1 MKRIFGW
8 MPGIASAMVQGPWG
22 GKSDGPEGNDGPGKG
37 GGGNDGPRN
46 PWTQPG
52 KSGGQKGPSAI
63 EELLRRSR
71 ESFGSG
77 GGGGLGGLPPRANGK
92 ALWPLAIGILI
103 LLWLA
108 LTCFHRV
115 GPQERGVVTL
125 LGKYSR
131 TLSPGISLTLPAP
144 FENVT
149 TVDVEEIR
157 TIDIG
162 STSAESENLVL
173 TGDQNIIDLAYSVRW
188 NIRNPELYLF
198 QLSDPDASVREV
210 AESAMRS
217 VVASVSLDDA
227 LGAGRTE
234 IEQQVELR
242 MQEILDGYRSGIRVQ
257 GVAIKQA
264 DPPTAVNDAFK
275 AVSAAQQ
282 TAQTYL
288 NEARAAAQQV
298 TAKAQGEAAAF
309 DKVFEQYRLAPDVTR
324 RRMYYETMESVLSNV
339 DKTIVES
346 GNVTPYLPLP
356 ELKRRAQAATAAPGN
371 AAQAEGD
378 Q

>member
-1 MKRIFGW
+1 MKRIFGR
-8 MPGIASAMVQGPWG
+8 MPAIASAMVQGPWG
-22 GKSDGPEGNDGPGKG
+22 GKSDGPDGDGQKGEGSG
-37 GGGNDGPRN
+37 GREGGPRN

-52 KSGGQKGPSAI
+52 RPSGKGPSAI
-63 EELLRRSR
+63 EELLRRSK
-71 ESFGSG
+71 ESFGQGSG
-77 GGGGLGGLPPRANGK
+77 GGFGNLPPRPSGK
-92 ALWPLAIGILI
+92 TLWPAAVGILI
-103 LLWLA
+103 LLWLV

-125 LGKYSR
+125 AGKYSR

-144 FENVT
+144 LENVT

-157 TIDIG
+157 TIDVG
-162 STSAESENLVL
+162 STRAESENLVL

-198 QLSDPDASVREV
+198 QLSDPDTTVREV

-217 VVASVSLDDA
+217 VVASVSLEDA

-242 MQEILDGYRSGIRVQ
+242 MQEILDGYKSGIRVQ

-298 TAKAQGEAAAF
+298 TAKAQGEAASF
-309 DKVFEQYRLAPDVTR
+309 DKVYEQYKLAPDVTR
-324 RRMYYETMESVLSNV
+324 RRMYYETMEGVLSNV

-346 GNVTPYLPLP
+346 GNVTPFLPLP
-356 ELKRRAQAATAAPGN
+356 ELKRRAQGAS
-371 AAQAEGD
+371 AQSAEEG